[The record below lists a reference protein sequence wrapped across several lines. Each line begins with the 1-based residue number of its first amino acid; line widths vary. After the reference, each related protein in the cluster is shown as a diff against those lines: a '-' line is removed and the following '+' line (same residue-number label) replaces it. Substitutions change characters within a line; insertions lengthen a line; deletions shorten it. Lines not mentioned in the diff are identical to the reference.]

1 MENKEINKNDIPQF
15 CFLKK
20 TLEVLEAGQIDK
32 EVLDEYHLE
41 EFLMGCL

>member
-15 CFLKK
+15 CFVNKVV
-20 TLEVLEAGQIDK
+20 EEAEEGLPT
-32 EVLDEYHLE
+32 LDEYHLE